1 MWQTKINY
9 ENKFKIK
16 KILTNK
22 IKKKKRKWKKKKRE
36 MEMKGKIKGKKSIC
50 ITIYMNSI
58 MSEVAFQSFCWKKNC
73 GKKKQ
78 NKKKKEK
85 TKKSKIGFYLFEINL
100 VFNLVFLL

>member
-22 IKKKKRKWKKKKRE
+22 IKKKKENGRRKRGKWKGKV
-36 MEMKGKIKGKKSIC
+36 MKGKIEGKKGIC

-58 MSEVAFQSFCWKKNC
+58 MNEVA
-73 GKKKQ
+73 
-78 NKKKKEK
+78 
-85 TKKSKIGFYLFEINL
+85 Y
-100 VFNLVFLL
+100 